1 MTNRLF
7 AALVLAGTALLAQ
20 ARPEITGVTAVVAAR
35 ASGGSSSR
43 VGPADG
49 LARLMDELNAEQ
61 GRTWRS
67 WRGKPGPCAVRLTL
81 YAGEERVARFQ
92 FEDDTLI
99 AFEASGGMSA
109 REVGRHAM
117 PAVRRL
123 AGRVQDSKTCRR

>member
-1 MTNRLF
+1 MTMRLPIT
-7 AALVLAGTALLAQ
+7 LLLAGAAALAQ
-20 ARPEITGVTAVVAAR
+20 ARPEISGVTAIVAAR

-49 LARLMDELNAEQ
+49 LDKVMAELNAEQ
-61 GRTWRS
+61 GRTWGS

-92 FEDDTLI
+92 FEDDTLVSLD
-99 AFEASGGMSA
+99 ASGGMSA
-109 REVGRHAM
+109 REVGRSAL

-123 AGRVQDSKTCRR
+123 AARVQDAKTCRK